1 MGKKETTERG
11 KREDMSALRF
21 AVVATLALFAVC
33 ALAQAKDF
41 VSCGA
46 DTDDFQ
52 ISELNVTPD
61 PPVMGQNVTVSAAV
75 TLEVYL
81 HTFVGKIRV
90 VNKKENICQSVGSIP
105 NPCPIK
111 AGPYSKTITEMVPHE
126 KIPSGTYSGQVRGDD
141 QDGKQIAC
149 IAFEYKQ

>member
-1 MGKKETTERG
+1 
-11 KREDMSALRF
+11 MSALRF

-52 ISELNVTPD
+52 ISELNVSPD
-61 PPVMGQNVTVSAAV
+61 PPVMGQNVTVSAAGTLKTDITGGSV

>member
-75 TLEVYL
+75 TLEVVRWSST
-81 HTFVGKIRV
+81 HTHAHILSLSRR
-90 VNKKENICQSVGSIP
+90 CCSAGSL
-105 NPCPIK
+105 
-111 AGPYSKTITEMVPHE
+111 V
-126 KIPSGTYSGQVRGDD
+126 
-141 QDGKQIAC
+141 
-149 IAFEYKQ
+149 